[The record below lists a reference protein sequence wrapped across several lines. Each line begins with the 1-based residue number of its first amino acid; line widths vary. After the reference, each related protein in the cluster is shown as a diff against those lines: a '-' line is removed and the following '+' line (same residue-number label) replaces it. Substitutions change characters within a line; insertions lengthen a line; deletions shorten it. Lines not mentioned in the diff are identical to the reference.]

1 MRRLIF
7 IALLCLSGSVPADG
21 TQVEVIQIMSR
32 PAATL
37 IDTLTPLIG
46 EHSSLSAHHDKLVV
60 KGTRAEIDAIRTL
73 LRNLDRPARRLL
85 IEVRQVG
92 SQSLSSKDF
101 GYGAHTDNVRLGQ
114 VAPGSDAGI
123 RFQGI
128 QTRGRDDGLQ
138 RVQALDGLPATILVG
153 QSVPVYQ
160 AYEYIGRYPVA
171 RGYEVDY
178 RDTASGFI
186 ALPRLHGDQVTV
198 EIFQQQERPS
208 YNARFDH
215 QQAATVLRGKLGQWL
230 TLGSIGGNASDSEIA
245 IGRSFQTRRR
255 QDRQLELRVLA
266 ID

>member
-1 MRRLIF
+1 MRHLIV
-7 IALLCLSGSVPADG
+7 IALLCLSGSILADG

-37 IDTLTPLIG
+37 IDTITPLIG
-46 EHSSLSAHHDKLVV
+46 EHSSVSAHHDKLVV
-60 KGTRAEIDAIRTL
+60 KGSRAEIDAIRAL
-73 LRNLDRPARRLL
+73 LRDLDRPARRLL
-85 IEVRQVG
+85 IEVRQLG

-101 GYGAHTDNVRLGQ
+101 GYGVHTDNVRLGTA
-114 VAPGSDAGI
+114 APGSDASI
-123 RFQGI
+123 SFQGL
-128 QTRGRDDGLQ
+128 QTRGRDDALQ
-138 RVQALDGLPATILVG
+138 QVQALDGLPATIRVG

-186 ALPRLHGDQVTV
+186 ALPRVHGDQVTV

-208 YNARFDH
+208 YDGRFDH
-215 QQAATVLRGKLGQWL
+215 QQAATVLRGNLGQWL
-230 TLGSIGGNASDSEIA
+230 TLGSIGGTASDSENA
-245 IGRSFQTRRR
+245 IGRSFQTRRA